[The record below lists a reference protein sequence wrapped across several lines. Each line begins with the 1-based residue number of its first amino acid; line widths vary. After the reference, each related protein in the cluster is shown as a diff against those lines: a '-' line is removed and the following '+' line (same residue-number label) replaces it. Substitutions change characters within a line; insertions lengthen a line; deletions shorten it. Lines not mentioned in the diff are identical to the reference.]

1 MTNEKKITKKKTGL
15 IALLI
20 VLVVLCFVP
29 QIVQVA
35 YFLHLIIVTMI
46 WVILT
51 TGLNVIQ
58 GYAGY
63 VSMCQVAFYGLGAYT
78 SGLIMT
84 KLGLPMGVGLLAA
97 IGVGLI
103 AGYLIGLPTLRTK
116 GHYFSIV
123 TLSFT
128 MLLFTIFKGWYD
140 VTGGVHGFA
149 LPLVEGQIFGYDLS
163 SKEGY
168 YYIVLIV
175 LAITILFVY
184 RLFKSKTGRAIV
196 TIRENE
202 NLAKAIGINTVAT
215 KQLAFNI
222 SAVLGAVAG
231 VLYAHYMNYVNPTS
245 FTAGVG
251 MNAIL
256 AVMMGGAGTVLGP
269 VVGSAAVIFL
279 PEILRAAEMYRQLVF
294 GIILILIV
302 FVMPN
307 GVVEPI
313 KAGFKK
319 LFNKIKGKKDTM
331 GEAPPKEKNAL

>member
-1 MTNEKKITKKKTGL
+1 MATVKQKSKKKAGL
-15 IALLI
+15 IALIIL
-20 VLVVLCFVP
+20 LVVLCFVP
-29 QIVQVA
+29 QLVTAQ
-35 YFLHLIIVTMI
+35 YFLHLVIVTMI
-46 WVILT
+46 WIILT

-78 SGLIMT
+78 SGLLMT
-84 KLGLPMGVGLLAA
+84 NFGLPMGVGLLAS
-97 IGVGLI
+97 IGVGLV
-103 AGYLIGLPTLRTK
+103 AGYIIGLPTLRTK

-123 TLSFT
+123 TLAFT

-149 LPLVEGQIFGYDLS
+149 LPALQGSIFGYPLS

-168 YYIVLIV
+168 YYLVLIV
-175 LAITILFVY
+175 LAVSVLFVY

-202 NLAKAIGINTVAT
+202 NLAKAVGINTVAT

-222 SAVLGAVAG
+222 SAILGAIAG
-231 VLYAHYMNYVNPTS
+231 CLYAHYLNYVNPTS

-279 PEILRAAEMYRQLVF
+279 PELLRAAEMYRQLVF

-313 KAGFKK
+313 KKGFKA
-319 LFNKIKGKKDTM
+319 LFAKIKNGGNNSKGSADT
-331 GEAPPKEKNAL
+331 PKEPA